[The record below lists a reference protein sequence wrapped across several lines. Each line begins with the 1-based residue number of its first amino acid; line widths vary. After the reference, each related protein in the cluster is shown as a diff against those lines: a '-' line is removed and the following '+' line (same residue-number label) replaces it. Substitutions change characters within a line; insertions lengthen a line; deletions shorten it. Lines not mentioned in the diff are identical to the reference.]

1 MNIVIVCAA
10 SKKPCAAR
18 KKTRPAITKPCAG
31 YLRRQDGQKV
41 KFVADPD
48 KAPRTTSYVYA
59 RPDHISD
66 VGLSW
71 TKTLHQYNETPEYNP
86 LGLLQAWELYSNS
99 TYEYLAREHGTEHL
113 YILSGAWGLI
123 SATFLTPMYDITF
136 SKAAK
141 SYQRRKA
148 EDCYGDFCRLPANT
162 VEPVVF
168 FGGLAYV
175 KFFCSLTE
183 GIKAKR
189 YVFHNSSRPPKVPPG
204 CQTRKFETKNRRNWY
219 YECAR
224 AFIDGDI
231 SL

>member
-1 MNIVIVCAA
+1 MNIVIVCADG
-10 SKKPCAAR
+10 KKDH
-18 KKTRPAITKPCAG
+18 AG
-31 YLRRQDGQKV
+31 YLRQQDGQKV

-48 KAPRTTSYVYA
+48 SAPRTASYVYA
-59 RPDHISD
+59 RPDDISD
-66 VGLSW
+66 VGVSW
-71 TKTLHQYNETPEYNP
+71 TETLHQYNETPEDNP

-123 SATFLTPMYDITF
+123 SATFLTPMYNITF
-136 SKAAK
+136 STGKHVK
-141 SYQRRKA
+141 PYQHREA
-148 EDCYGDFCRLPANT
+148 EDCYGNFCVLPANT

-183 GIKAKR
+183 GIKAER
-189 YVFHNSSRPPKVPPG
+189 YVFHNSSRPPKAPG
-204 CQTRKFETKNRRNWY
+204 CQTRKFETENVRNWY

-224 AFIDGDI
+224 SFIDGDI

>member
-10 SKKPCAAR
+10 R
-18 KKTRPAITKPCAG
+18 KEPRAG
-31 YLRRQDGQKV
+31 YLRQQGKQKVNQQGKQKVKV

-48 KAPRTTSYVYA
+48 NAPRAESYVYA
-59 RPDHISD
+59 QPDHISD
-66 VGLSW
+66 VGVSW
-71 TKTLHQYNETPEYNP
+71 RETLRQYNETPEGNR

-99 TYEYLAREHGTEHL
+99 TYEYLARKHGTERL

-123 SATFLTPMYDITF
+123 PATFLTPMYDITF

-141 SYQRRKA
+141 PFQRRKA
-148 EDCYGDFCRLPANT
+148 KDRDRYKDFRLLPANT

-224 AFIDGDI
+224 AFIDGKI
-231 SL
+231 PL

>member
-10 SKKPCAAR
+10 NKKPR
-18 KKTRPAITKPCAG
+18 AG

-48 KAPRTTSYVYA
+48 NAPPAESYVYA
-59 RPDHISD
+59 RPDDISD
-66 VGLSW
+66 VGVSW
-71 TKTLHQYNETPEYNP
+71 TETLHQYNETPEDNP

-99 TYEYLAREHGTEHL
+99 TYEYLAREHGTERL

-123 SATFLTPMYDITF
+123 SATFLTPMYNITF
-136 SKAAK
+136 STRENVEP
-141 SYQRRKA
+141 YQRRKA
-148 EDCYGDFCRLPANT
+148 EDCYGNFCRLPANT

-168 FGGLAYV
+168 FGGKDYV
-175 KFFCSLTE
+175 EFFCSLTK
-183 GIKAKR
+183 GIKAER
-189 YVFHNSSRPPKVPPG
+189 YIFHKSSRPPKAPG
-204 CQTRKFETKNRRNWY
+204 CQPRKFKPKHQGIWY

>member
-1 MNIVIVCAA
+1 MNIVIVCADG
-10 SKKPCAAR
+10 KKDH
-18 KKTRPAITKPCAG
+18 AG
-31 YLRRQDGQKV
+31 YLRRQNGQKV

-48 KAPRTTSYVYA
+48 NAPPAESYVYA
-59 RPDHISD
+59 RPDDISD
-66 VGLSW
+66 VGVSW
-71 TKTLHQYNETPEYNP
+71 TETLHQYNETPEDNP

-99 TYEYLAREHGTEHL
+99 TYEHLAREHGTECL

-123 SATFLTPMYDITF
+123 SATFLTPMYNITF
-136 SKAAK
+136 SEYAK
-141 SYQRRKA
+141 PYQRREA
-148 EDCYGDFCRLPANT
+148 EDCYGNFCVLSDNT

-175 KFFCSLTE
+175 DFFCSLTKD
-183 GIKAKR
+183 IKAER

-204 CQTRKFETKNRRNWY
+204 CQTRKFETENVRNWY

>member
-10 SKKPCAAR
+10 NKKHR
-18 KKTRPAITKPCAG
+18 AG

-48 KAPRTTSYVYA
+48 SASQAESSCDKSYVYA

-66 VGLSW
+66 VGVSW
-71 TKTLHQYNETPEYNP
+71 TKTLHQYNETPEDNP
-86 LGLLQAWELYSNS
+86 LGLLQAWELYSDP
-99 TYEYLAREHGTEHL
+99 TYEYLARKHGTERL

-136 SKAAK
+136 SEYAK
-141 SYQRRKA
+141 PCQRRKA
-148 EDCYGDFCRLPANT
+148 EDCYGNFCRLPANT

-168 FGGLAYV
+168 FGGKDYME
-175 KFFCSLTE
+175 FFCSLTE
-183 GIKAKR
+183 GIKAER
-189 YVFHNSSRPPKVPPG
+189 YVFHNTSHPPPAPG
-204 CQTRKFETKNRRNWY
+204 CQIRKFKPKHQGIWY

-224 AFIDGDI
+224 SFIDGDI